1 MTTAYR
7 WQTAKS
13 TYDGQLKERP
23 LTSKYK
29 GLLTLSYKTPLE
41 KWQFDV
47 TGQLIGPSRLYKAVD
62 NNDKT
67 PTYGLLNMQ
76 VTREF
81 RLFSIYLGGENLTN
95 YKQKN
100 PIMGADTPWG
110 TNFDATQIW
119 APTDGIMGYIGLRFK
134 FNKY

>member
-1 MTTAYR
+1 MVQQLDKEDATKVAFAR
-7 WQTAKS
+7 KLAENAGCGAAQRVREIGRI
-13 TYDGQLKERP
+13 GQIDDEC
-23 LTSKYK
+23 
-29 GLLTLSYKTPLE
+29 
-41 KWQFDV
+41 
-47 TGQLIGPSRLYKAVD
+47 KAVD

-76 VTREF
+76 ITREF
-81 RLFSIYLGGENLTN
+81 RLFSIYIGGENLTN